1 MELKNEYLQSV
12 YRDVEKKDP
21 NQPEF
26 LQAVREVLESLQP
39 VVEKRPEHQKAGIP
53 SGWWSLSGWSS
64 SGCPGWTTRGTYR

>member
-39 VVEKRPEHQKAGIP
+39 V
-53 SGWWSLSGWSS
+53 L
-64 SGCPGWTTRGTYR
+64 